1 MIANILQMAALLS
14 ALAQSPTEA
23 MIEHVARAMGVNPEY
38 AVCIAKAEAGPELD
52 PRVEGDNGRALGLYQ
67 WHYPSWVHVR
77 QHMGLSTDDL
87 RGDPVQATVTAV
99 WAWKH
104 GYRHWWSTAPQCGG
118 AW

>member
-1 MIANILQMAALLS
+1 MIAKVLQVAALLS
-14 ALAQSPTEA
+14 ALAQSPIEA
-23 MIEHVARAMGVNPEY
+23 MIEHVAEAMGVNPEY
-38 AVCIAKAEAGPELD
+38 AACIAYHESRFDSDA
-52 PRVEGDNGRALGLYQ
+52 VGDQGRALGLYQ